1 MKSFDLKLELQSKF
15 RARQNMVSTLGSPHK
30 GGQVMQLIYMTL
42 GQKGTQCFFS

>member
-1 MKSFDLKLELQSKF
+1 MKSVNLKLELLLKF
-15 RARQNMVSTLGSPHK
+15 RAGQNMVSTLGSPHK